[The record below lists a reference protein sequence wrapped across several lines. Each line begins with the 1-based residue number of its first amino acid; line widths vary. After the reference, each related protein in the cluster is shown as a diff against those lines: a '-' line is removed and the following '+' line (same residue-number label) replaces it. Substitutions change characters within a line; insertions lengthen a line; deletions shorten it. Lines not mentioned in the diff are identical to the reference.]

1 MRNHKS
7 KKDKKKMARV
17 SSLLSFS
24 LTLLVLF
31 HGYTA
36 QQFPNECQLDQ
47 LNALEPSHV
56 LKSEAGR
63 IEVWDHHAPQLRCSG
78 VSFARYVIESKG
90 LYLPSF
96 FNTAKL
102 SFVAKGTY
110 ESFYIEIRICDMNQC
125 SLLRTIHY

>member
-1 MRNHKS
+1 
-7 KKDKKKMARV
+7 MARV
-17 SSLLSFS
+17 SSLLSFC
-24 LTLLVLF
+24 LTLLILF
-31 HGYTA
+31 HGYA
-36 QQFPNECQLDQ
+36 AQQGQQGQQFPNECQLDQ

-78 VSFARYVIESKG
+78 VSFARYIIESKG

-110 ESFYIEIRICDMNQC
+110 DSFYIEIRIHDFMVHA
-125 SLLRTIHY
+125 L